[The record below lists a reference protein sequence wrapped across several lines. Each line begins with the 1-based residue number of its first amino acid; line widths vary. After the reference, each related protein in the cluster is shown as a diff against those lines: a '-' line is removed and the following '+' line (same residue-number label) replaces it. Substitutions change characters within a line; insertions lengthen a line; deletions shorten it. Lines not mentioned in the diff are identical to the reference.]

1 MKKKILSLLFV
12 VVMVLTAFTVTA
24 SAAGLGLKVAK
35 ADLVITH
42 PLDGN
47 KPDTSV
53 DNVKVKMIAPT
64 GIEQSSA
71 YFEVQS
77 VTIMDWEDSTKTDFE
92 YKEGNEYFVVIEIAT
107 VSDDVFDVYYDSIP
121 TKEECK
127 INGVQASDVKLKS
140 DSDNK
145 VLIVATILTANKVED
160 VLDFGQVAPGMS
172 AADETR
178 HQTDLGDIE
187 YGIYTMFGYDIY
199 PLSQAQKD
207 MGYTVEEKIY
217 VNYGGGTLVTR
228 SSGTPFDIMMYV
240 DQLLLRGSNPFS
252 DKWSV
257 WFTVNLFQND
267 EYVGSIGHIYNF
279 NIVPALV
286 SSVQLN
292 APKPIVNTAPDN
304 DLGNYSVGGEGYEI
318 VDVDWTDT
326 EGIIMPD
333 QAVFEA
339 DKIYECVLQVE
350 PLAGYVFPE
359 NKADFSGKI
368 NGIEGVVSSNYSST
382 RAYVTVQF
390 SFSADIAYGDV
401 NGDESINAKDALE
414 VLKAAVNKITLN
426 EEQKLSA
433 DVNEDEAI
441 NAKDALEILKYAVSK
456 PSALDKFY
464 KE

>member
-1 MKKKILSLLFV
+1 MKRSISILLAMTLILALF
-12 VVMVLTAFTVTA
+12 TISA
-24 SAAGLGLKVAK
+24 SAEGVTFRSAVKNANVT
-35 ADLVITH
+35 VIQ
-42 PLDGN
+42 PIGGN
-47 KPDTSV
+47 SPVTSV
-53 DNVKVKMIAPT
+53 DGATCELFLADGNLFEQEKYQIKSVSYLSWSDSDSVNFGEFVT
-64 GIEQSSA
+64 GQE
-71 YFEVQS
+71 YL
-77 VTIMDWEDSTKTDFE
+77 VT
-92 YKEGNEYFVVIEIAT
+92 VEIAA
-107 VSDDVFDVYYDSIP
+107 VNFESFDHYFNEALAP
-121 TKEECK
+121 ENCK
-127 INGVQASDVKLKS
+127 INGVTATAVSLKEN
-140 DSDNK
+140 NK
-145 VLIVATILTANKVED
+145 VMVVHANLKAVALDSI
-160 VLDFGQVAPGMS
+160 LDFGQVAPGMS
-172 AADETR
+172 AADEAR

-228 SSGTPFDIMMYV
+228 SSGNPFDIMMYV
-240 DQLLLRGSNPFS
+240 DQLLTRGSNPFS

-257 WFTVNLFQND
+257 WFTVNLSQND

-350 PLAGYVFPE
+350 PMAGYVFPE

-433 DVNEDEAI
+433 DVNEDQAI